1 MQVETSRGTFEAGWA
16 FSDALGGVIIGIK
29 DDGRRLAEIAD
40 FFDGFEWIEWDGARG
55 KKERHHGYS
64 MLSTLAKRSG
74 EVLITLRREDNQ

>member
-16 FSDALGGVIIGIK
+16 FSDDVGVTIGIK
-29 DDGRRLAEIAD
+29 DDGRRLTEIAD
-40 FFDGFEWIEWDGARG
+40 FFDGLEWIEWDGARG

-74 EVLITLRREDNQ
+74 EVLITLRREDKQ